1 MNKIRRFAAFALVL
15 ALMLLTVF
23 VPAVHAEET
32 LGPDEAKHSV
42 FRVVTKDASG
52 AVISFG
58 STFAVGEQSPVT
70 YLLTNYHVV
79 SENESGVYI
88 WMDQDK
94 EIKCEVAMALTD
106 RDLAILKLETP
117 VEAEPLPLGTEDMVK
132 TGDDVYA
139 LGYPTNDISN
149 TLTSYPEDVTVTKG
163 IISKTANWNGVRYY
177 QVDAAINQGNSG
189 GPLLH
194 KNGYVVGVASMKMND
209 TEGINGAIR
218 IEEALDALDS
228 LGIRVKMAVPTVAG
242 MTQTPEQFVAENLVR
257 AGTVA
262 VLAVP
267 VAFLS
272 KFLAVLLLAAAILL
286 YRLGSMT
293 LRKKIGA
300 RRARIELELPRFVAN
315 IEKTLPHSRD
325 VLAMLESY
333 RTGAGEEFGRELDIT
348 VADMRSGNDE
358 AALTRLEARVGSS
371 ALSDVVR
378 GLIGILHGE
387 DNSVYWANLS
397 LKFSEAGR
405 QNLREQAGKVPK
417 RVRRLS
423 LVLLGCFFLIYIVVI
438 GEVLL
443 NSLGGLF
450 L

>member
-1 MNKIRRFAAFALVL
+1 MIWMMVGFCAVFAATGIGFLL
-15 ALMLLTVF
+15 A
-23 VPAVHAEET
+23 E
-32 LGPDEAKHSV
+32 
-42 FRVVTKDASG
+42 R
-52 AVISFG
+52 
-58 STFAVGEQSPVT
+58 
-70 YLLTNYHVV
+70 
-79 SENESGVYI
+79 
-88 WMDQDK
+88 
-94 EIKCEVAMALTD
+94 
-106 RDLAILKLETP
+106 LKLPSRAASRAMHSMGRNRKDKPNPLTLLMRELSGRLAGKLRLNDYRRAQL
-117 VEAEPLPLGTEDMVK
+117 EADLR
-132 TGDDVYA
+132 TGD
-139 LGYPTNDISN
+139 
-149 TLTSYPEDVTVTKG
+149 
-163 IISKTANWNGVRYY
+163 
-177 QVDAAINQGNSG
+177 
-189 GPLLH
+189 
-194 KNGYVVGVASMKMND
+194 
-209 TEGINGAIR
+209 
-218 IEEALDALDS
+218 
-228 LGIRVKMAVPTVAG
+228 
-242 MTQTPEQFVAENLVR
+242 MTQTPEQFAAENIVR

-262 VLAVP
+262 VLAIP
-267 VAFLS
+267 VAFVS
-272 KFLAVLLLAAAILL
+272 KFLAVLLLVAAVLF

-387 DNSVYWANLS
+387 DNGVYWANLS
-397 LKFSEAGR
+397 LKFSETGR

>member
-1 MNKIRRFAAFALVL
+1 MVWGLVI
-15 ALMLLTVF
+15 T
-23 VPAVHAEET
+23 
-32 LGPDEAKHSV
+32 
-42 FRVVTKDASG
+42 
-52 AVISFG
+52 
-58 STFAVGEQSPVT
+58 
-70 YLLTNYHVV
+70 
-79 SENESGVYI
+79 
-88 WMDQDK
+88 
-94 EIKCEVAMALTD
+94 C
-106 RDLAILKLETP
+106 AILFSCGIGFLLAERLKLPSRAASRAMHSMGRNRKDKPNPLTLLMRELSGRLAGKLRLNDYRRAQL
-117 VEAEPLPLGTEDMVK
+117 EADLR
-132 TGDDVYA
+132 TGD
-139 LGYPTNDISN
+139 
-149 TLTSYPEDVTVTKG
+149 
-163 IISKTANWNGVRYY
+163 
-177 QVDAAINQGNSG
+177 
-189 GPLLH
+189 
-194 KNGYVVGVASMKMND
+194 
-209 TEGINGAIR
+209 
-218 IEEALDALDS
+218 
-228 LGIRVKMAVPTVAG
+228 
-242 MTQTPEQFVAENLVR
+242 MTQTPEQFVAENIVR
-257 AGTVA
+257 AGMVA
-262 VLAVP
+262 VLAIP
-267 VAFLS
+267 VAFVS
-272 KFLAVLLLAAAILL
+272 KFLAVLLLVAAVLL

-348 VADMRSGNDE
+348 AADMRSGNDE

-387 DNSVYWANLS
+387 DNGVYWANLS
-397 LKFSEAGR
+397 LKFLEAGR